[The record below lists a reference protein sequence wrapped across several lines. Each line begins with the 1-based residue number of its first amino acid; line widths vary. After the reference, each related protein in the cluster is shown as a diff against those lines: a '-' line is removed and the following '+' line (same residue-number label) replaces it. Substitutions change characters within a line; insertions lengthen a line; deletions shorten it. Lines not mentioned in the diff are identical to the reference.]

1 MGRAPD
7 DSARPSPYGPH
18 MTTSA
23 SIDRTTATA
32 DIDETAV
39 EEFAGRLFGLFTGGA
54 LTYLIEI
61 GRRTGL
67 FDTAAGQP
75 MTSLELAAR
84 SGLTERYVREWLAA
98 MATSGIFEYDPTT
111 DHYWLPNEHAIC
123 LTRGAADLAPVGALV
138 TELGRH
144 VPAVTEAFRSGG
156 GVPWDAYKPEIHD
169 IMDILWGP
177 LYEETLIDT
186 ILPLAPGILDR
197 LRAGTRVADVAC
209 GTGSMLLV
217 LAEAFPQSTFT
228 GYDLDAD
235 GLDRGRATAVA
246 RNLTN
251 VAFEQCDAAE
261 LQPDQLFDVVLVF
274 NAVHDQVD
282 PAAML
287 RCAREALVPGG
298 LFLMNEPRMPAAIE
312 DNLDNPMAP
321 FTYAVSTLHCMTVS
335 LAHGGAGLGT
345 GWGEETALRLLEEA
359 GFGDVTIET
368 TPGDA
373 GNALFT
379 TSAP

>member
-1 MGRAPD
+1 
-7 DSARPSPYGPH
+7 
-18 MTTSA
+18 MTT
-23 SIDRTTATA
+23 IDTNNSTTASHA
-32 DIDETAV
+32 DIDEAAV

-67 FDTAAGQP
+67 FDAAAGQP
-75 MTSLELAAR
+75 MTCAQLANRA
-84 SGLTERYVREWLAA
+84 GLTERYVREWLAA
-98 MATSGIFEYDPTT
+98 MATGGIFEYDAATGR
-111 DHYWLPNEHAIC
+111 YWLPREHAIC
-123 LTRGAADLAPVGALV
+123 LSRGAADLAPVGALV

-144 VPAVTEAFRSGG
+144 VAAVTDAFRSGG

-169 IMDILWGP
+169 LMDILWGP

-197 LRAGTRVADVAC
+197 LQAGARVADVAC
-209 GTGSMLLV
+209 GTGAVVVL
-217 LAEAFPQSTFT
+217 LAEAFPQSTFV
-228 GYDLDAD
+228 GYDLDSD
-235 GLDRGRATAVA
+235 GLDRGRARAA
-246 RNLTN
+246 EGGLDN
-251 VAFEQCDAAE
+251 VTFEQCDATQIHPAE
-261 LQPDQLFDVVLVF
+261 PFDIVIAF

-282 PAAML
+282 PAGML
-287 RCAREALVPGG
+287 RRVRESLTPDG
-298 LFLMNEPRMPAAIE
+298 LFLMNEPRMPAALE

-345 GWGEETALRLLEEA
+345 GWGEETALQLLAEA
-359 GFGDVTIET
+359 GFGSVTVET
-368 TPGDA
+368 TPGDP

-379 TSAP
+379 TSAR